1 MPNASDDPLLL
12 DTVLRPSPPMN
23 PRALA
28 VVFGVVLAINFA
40 FALNFLLRGAWPIA
54 PFMGADV
61 ALLGWALMATVR
73 AARRYEHV
81 TLTPSR
87 LAIVHHPVKGED
99 RKVEFNPYWVRVNVE
114 DGPQPAGRLM
124 LSSHGRSVQVGAFLG
139 PNERLS
145 FADMLKNALHAA
157 REFRPS

>member
-1 MPNASDDPLLL
+1 MS
-12 DTVLRPSPPMN
+12 
-23 PRALA
+23 PRALRVIFA
-28 VVFGVVLAINFA
+28 VVLLLNLV

-54 PFMGADV
+54 PFMGVDV
-61 ALLGWALMATVR
+61 VLLGWGLMATAR

-99 RKVEFNPYWVRVNVE
+99 RKVEFNPYWVRVSVE
-114 DGPQPAGRLM
+114 DGPQPASRLM

-145 FADMLKNALHAA
+145 FADMLKSALNAA

>member
-1 MPNASDDPLLL
+1 MSNASDDPLLL
-12 DTVLRPSPPMN
+12 DTVLRPSPPMS
-23 PRALA
+23 PRALRI
-28 VVFGVVLAINFA
+28 VFVVVLAINFA

-61 ALLGWALMATVR
+61 ALLGWALMASTR

-87 LAIVHHPVKGED
+87 LAILRQPVKGAATE
-99 RKVEFNPYWVRVNVE
+99 VEFNPYWVRIRIENE
-114 DGPQPAGRLM
+114 PQPGSGLTLM
-124 LSSHGRSVQVGAFLG
+124 SHGRSVQVGAFLG

-145 FADMLKNALHAA
+145 FADMLKNALSAA
-157 REFRPS
+157 REFRPT

>member
-1 MPNASDDPLLL
+1 MRPHA
-12 DTVLRPSPPMN
+12 LR
-23 PRALA
+23 L
-28 VVFGVVLAINFA
+28 VFGVVLAINLA

-61 ALLGWALMATVR
+61 ALLGWGLMASAR

-87 LAIVHHPVKGED
+87 LAILRQPVKGQASQ
-99 RKVEFNPYWVRVNVE
+99 VEFNPYWVRVRIENE
-114 DGPQPAGRLM
+114 PQPGSALT
-124 LSSHGRSVQVGAFLG
+124 LTSHGRSVQVGTFLG

-145 FADMLKNALHAA
+145 FAGLLKNALHAA

>member
-1 MPNASDDPLLL
+1 MPGDDPLLL
-12 DTVLRPSPPMN
+12 DTVLRPSPPMS
-23 PRALA
+23 PRALRI
-28 VVFGVVLAINFA
+28 VFAVVLAINLA

-61 ALLGWALMATVR
+61 ALLGWGLMATAR

-87 LAIVHHPVKGED
+87 LAILRQPVKGETT
-99 RKVEFNPYWVRVNVE
+99 KVEFNPYWVRVSVE
-114 DGPQPAGRLM
+114 NEAQPGSGVTLT
-124 LSSHGRSVQVGAFLG
+124 SHGRSVQVGSFLG

-145 FADMLKNALHAA
+145 FADMLKNALSAA

>member
-1 MPNASDDPLLL
+1 MKDGPVLL
-12 DTVLRPSPPMN
+12 DAVLRPSPPMS
-23 PRALA
+23 PRALKIIFA
-28 VVFGVVLAINFA
+28 VVLAVNVA

-61 ALLGWALMATVR
+61 ALLGWAFTASVR

-87 LAIVHHPVKGED
+87 LAIARHPVKGD
-99 RKVEFNPYWVRVNVE
+99 ASQVEFNPYWVRVSVE
-114 DGPQPAGRLM
+114 NEPQPGSSLT
-124 LSSHGRSVQVGAFLG
+124 LTSHGRSVQVGAFLG

-145 FADMLKNALHAA
+145 FADVLKSALHAA
-157 REFRPS
+157 REFRA